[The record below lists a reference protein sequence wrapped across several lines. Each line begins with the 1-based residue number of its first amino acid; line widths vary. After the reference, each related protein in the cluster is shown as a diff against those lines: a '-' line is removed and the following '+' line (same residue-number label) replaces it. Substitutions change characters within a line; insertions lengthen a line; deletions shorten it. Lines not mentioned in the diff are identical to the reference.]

1 MIDFPNLQ
9 ASRSN
14 QHKSCT
20 RYTCG
25 THIRTFPIGL
35 PSGAYPGST
44 IALYDISKHTLNG
57 NSCHKGDQGVQ
68 LRDVFAG
75 IFTPLLLN
83 TDTID
88 LTLGFRQGLRTSM
101 IVSDHDLA
109 DFGIDRKHTKQIVVQ
124 Q

>member
-14 QHKSCT
+14 QHKSCI

-25 THIRTFPIGL
+25 THIRTFPIGI
-35 PSGAYPGST
+35 PFSAYPCST
-44 IALYDISKHTLNG
+44 IALYDISKHALNG
-57 NSCHKGDQGVQ
+57 NSCHKGDQGIQ

-88 LTLGFRQGLRTSM
+88 LTLGIRQGLRASM
-101 IVSDHDLA
+101 IVSEQGLSG
-109 DFGIDRKHTKQIVVQ
+109 FGIGRKHTKQLIVQ